1 LILDRKKEKKTVS
14 PEFAGRV
21 IITSLGCAKNFVD
34 TELAAASFLCS
45 GFALTE
51 DENEADIQF
60 INTCA
65 FLKAAREEASEHIT
79 ALKRWK
85 QARRGRRIIVAGCF
99 VEWADPA
106 ELAKYPYVDVWMR
119 IDQVADAGKI
129 ALALAGEKSDTAE
142 CPARPAYIY
151 SHETP
156 RVQLTPPH
164 YAYVKIADGCDNCC
178 AYCMIPS
185 IRGPLRSRTVKS
197 VVEEVKN
204 LIGNGVYEIIL
215 IAQDSGG
222 FGRDRAGKP
231 ELAKLLKQ
239 LDQLPGDYILRLMY
253 LHPASVNDEL
263 LDVLKGMK
271 HLVRCIE
278 MPIQHIADKVLRGMG
293 RKVFG
298 KRTREVVKSIMDL
311 GYAVRTTLMTGFP
324 GETAEDFE
332 ELLAYVKAA
341 GFARLGVFAYSKEPG
356 TRAAGMPDQVPP
368 RTGKARAARLL
379 KAQQKISLA
388 HNQALIGTEQEVLI
402 DSVRGTEAVGRTLL
416 DAPDIDNIVHVKSR
430 KRLASGERVTVR
442 IDRAAEYELE
452 ATLIR
457 KEQS

>member
-1 LILDRKKEKKTVS
+1 MNRKNTQKTVS

-51 DENEADIQF
+51 DEAEADIQF

-65 FLKAAREEASEHIT
+65 FLKAARDEASEHIT
-79 ALKRWK
+79 ALKHWK
-85 QARRGRRIIVAGCF
+85 KARKGRRIMIAGCF

-119 IDQVADAGKI
+119 IDQVAEAGKI
-129 ALALAGEKSDTAE
+129 ALRLAGAKIDMAE
-142 CPARPAYIY
+142 CPDRPKYIY
-151 SHETP
+151 NHETP

-185 IRGPLRSRTVKS
+185 IRGSLRSRTVKS
-197 VVEEVKN
+197 VVEEVKS

-222 FGRDRAGKP
+222 FGRDRGGKP
-231 ELAKLLKQ
+231 ELAKLLRQ
-239 LDQLPGDYILRLMY
+239 LDKLPGEYILRLMY

-263 LDVLKGMK
+263 LKVLKGMK
-271 HLVRCIE
+271 HLARCIE
-278 MPIQHIADKVLRGMG
+278 MPIQHIADNVLRGMG

-298 KRTREVVKSIMDL
+298 ERTREVVKSIMDL

-324 GETAEDFE
+324 GETQEDFE
-332 ELLAYVKAA
+332 ELLTYVKTT
-341 GFARLGVFAYSKEPG
+341 GFARLGVFAYSREPG
-356 TRAAGMPDQVPP
+356 TRAAGMPDQVPH
-368 RTGKARAARLL
+368 RIGETRAAKLL

-388 HNQALIGTEQEVLI
+388 HNQALVGTEQEILI
-402 DSVRGTEAVGRTLL
+402 DSVQGTEAVGRTLL
-416 DAPDIDNIVHVKSR
+416 DAPDIDNIVHVRSR
-430 KRLASGERVTVR
+430 KKLNPGERVTVR

-457 KEQS
+457 KERA